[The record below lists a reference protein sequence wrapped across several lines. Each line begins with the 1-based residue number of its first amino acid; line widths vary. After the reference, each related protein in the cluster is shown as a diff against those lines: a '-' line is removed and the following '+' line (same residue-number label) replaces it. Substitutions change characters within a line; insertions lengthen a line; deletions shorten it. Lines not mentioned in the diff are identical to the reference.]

1 MSTAV
6 ATTKAVSTV
15 LVPQADL
22 NEMLKLDETS
32 RAANRQLVEAEV
44 ARNDMAK
51 GLIMA
56 RSLKVL
62 RQLLTPALMADVM
75 ELQGNKLGFRTDKD
89 SEGGYSQEVVRD
101 VLVQAMLRGVRPV
114 HNEINIIA
122 GQLYITKEGFE
133 RMLKEFPGLTNLQIE
148 IGVPLTGDNGAL
160 VPCRASWKLNGS
172 SDLLVC
178 EKGQDADYRIPVK
191 MNKGMGTDAIQGKAK
206 SKLFRRIYE
215 RLTGTALDEV
225 ESGEIIDST
234 ATTVEPANVPSR

>member
-6 ATTKAVSTV
+6 ATAPKEMT
-15 LVPQADL
+15 LVPQTDL
-22 NEMLKLDETS
+22 DQMLKLDETS

-56 RSLKVL
+56 RSLKML

-89 SEGGYSQEVVRD
+89 TKGGYPVEVVRD

-114 HNEINIIA
+114 GNELNIIA

-133 RMLKEFPGLTNLQIE
+133 RMLKDFPGLTNLQIE
-148 IGVPLTGDNGAL
+148 IGVPAMGDKGAL
-160 VPCRASWKLNGS
+160 VPCRASWKINGV

-178 EKGQDADYRIPVK
+178 EKGSDSDYRIPIKV
-191 MNKGMGTDAIQGKAK
+191 NEGMGVDAIQGKAK

-215 RLTGTALDEV
+215 RLTGTAIEEV

-234 ATTVEPANVPSR
+234 ATPVDSADVPSR